1 VLRSALLLPLALS
14 GLITYMFYQY
24 LAFDQPLAFAI
35 TQEHWSFRQPVSF
48 GEKALAILSHE
59 PIWSVY
65 DPTSEAYWQRTQPE
79 PKAWSNLALA
89 NPIYF
94 LFGVGL
100 VILGRW
106 KRWLNTNETVLS
118 ALLILIPYVT
128 RGFEMCMLSQ
138 GRFIAV
144 VFPIYLVMGHLLSK
158 CPAHCAALLL
168 CFSAV
173 VMAIYAAQFAAGYML
188 I

>member
-1 VLRSALLLPLALS
+1 LT
-14 GLITYMFYQY
+14 I
-24 LAFDQPLAFAI
+24 
-35 TQEHWSFRQPVSF
+35 FRQPAPLS
-48 GEKALAILSHE
+48 EKLIAILSHE

-65 DPTSEAYWQRTQPE
+65 DPSSEAYWRRIQPE
-79 PKAWSNLALA
+79 PRAWSNLALA

-94 LFGVGL
+94 LLGVGL

-106 KRWLNTNETVLS
+106 KRWLNGKETVLA
-118 ALLILIPYVT
+118 ALLILIPYLT
-128 RGFEMCMLSQ
+128 RGYEMCMLSQ
-138 GRFIAV
+138 GRFVAAA
-144 VFPIYLVMGHLLSK
+144 FPIYLVMGQLLAK
-158 CPAHCAALLL
+158 IPTPCAALLL